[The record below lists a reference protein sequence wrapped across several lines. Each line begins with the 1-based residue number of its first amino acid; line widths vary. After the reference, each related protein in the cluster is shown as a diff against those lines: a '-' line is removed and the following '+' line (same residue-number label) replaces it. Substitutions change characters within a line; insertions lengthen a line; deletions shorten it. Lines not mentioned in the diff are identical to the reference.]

1 MNRYRPLLAAAAL
14 LFAAASRA
22 AAEPGR
28 FNGLNAL
35 ISALPEK
42 NPNEDPDYMNTV
54 GGNLPDQLAAC
65 HWEADDM
72 AAIERILAVFD
83 AHKTDL
89 GYDTKALIADLGKL
103 PDFAGRAN
111 DRKAKS
117 DYDSIVMGV
126 HLAPDMTKAS
136 LVGADCRAM
145 LKMDFDNGA
154 SRDLLAKA
162 ALKDRFALDAQKAPR

>member
-1 MNRYRPLLAAAAL
+1 MNRYRLSTAAALL

-28 FNGLNAL
+28 YNALNAL

-42 NPNEDPDYMNTV
+42 NPGVDPDYMNTI
-54 GGNLPDQLAAC
+54 GGNLPDQLAGC
-65 HWEADDM
+65 HWQDDEM
-72 AAIERILAVFD
+72 AAIERILDLFQK
-83 AHKTDL
+83 HKTED
-89 GYDTKALIADLGKL
+89 GYDTKALIADLGSL
-103 PDFAGRAN
+103 PDFAGRAS

-117 DYDSIVMGV
+117 DYNSLVMGI

-145 LKMDFDNGA
+145 LRMDFDNGA
-154 SRDLLAKA
+154 SRGLLAEA
-162 ALKDRFALDAQKAPR
+162 ALKDRFALDAERAPR